1 MPDRSLERTIRFM
14 AKILI
19 VEDSPVDQLLIQR
32 LLVRP
37 GWVSQIASDGKE
49 ALELVNKLRPDIV
62 ITDLQ
67 MPVMDGLEL
76 VKSIRANDASLP
88 IVLVTGKG
96 SEQTAIDALR
106 CGATT
111 YSPKSQLSTD
121 LVSTV
126 EQVLEM
132 AQRMNYSHDS
142 NFFPAPKAHAVVLKN
157 DLKLI
162 GPTIENMQA
171 NLPAWSDRD
180 RLQIGMALDEA
191 LVNAMHHGNLDVDS
205 SMREGDE
212 TNYYELIR
220 SRQSKRPW
228 GDRKVRVEFEF
239 SDQHICI
246 QVSDEGKGFD
256 PTSVPDPRTPENLHR
271 VCGRGLFLIRNFMD
285 QVAHNSVGNQ
295 ITMTKL
301 RQSTEA

>member
-1 MPDRSLERTIRFM
+1 M

-19 VEDSPVDQLLIQR
+19 VEDSPVDQLLIKR

-37 GWVSQIASDGKE
+37 GWVTQLASNGQE
-49 ALELVNKLRPDIV
+49 ALDLIGKVRPDIV

-67 MPVMDGLEL
+67 MPQLSGLEL
-76 VKSIRANDASLP
+76 VKAVRESDSALP
-88 IVLVTGKG
+88 IVLVTAKG
-96 SEQTAIDALR
+96 SEDTAIEALR
-106 CGATT
+106 SGATS
-111 YSPKSQLSTD
+111 YSPKSKLSSD
-121 LVSTV
+121 LVPTV

-132 AQRMNYSHDS
+132 AQRMQYSHNS
-142 NFFPAPKAHAVVLKN
+142 EFYPTPKSHVVVLRN
-157 DLKLI
+157 DLTLI

-191 LVNAMHHGNLDVDS
+191 LVNAMHHGNLEVDS

-212 TNYYELIR
+212 HDYYEQIR
-220 SRQSKRPW
+220 VRRRKAPW
-228 GDRKVRVEFEF
+228 NERRVRVEYEF
-239 SDQHICI
+239 SDEHICI

-256 PTSVPDPRTPENLHR
+256 PASVPDPRTPENLHR
-271 VCGRGLFLIRNFMD
+271 ISGRGLFLIKNFMD
-285 QVAHNSVGNQ
+285 QVAHNAEGTQ

-301 RQSTEA
+301 RRSRVGS

>member
-1 MPDRSLERTIRFM
+1 MPFWNEQYKAM

-19 VEDSPVDQLLIQR
+19 VEDSPVDQMLIKR

-37 GWVSQIASDGKE
+37 EWVTQIAGNGQEAMELIGK
-49 ALELVNKLRPDIV
+49 VRPDIV

-76 VKSIRANDASLP
+76 VKNVRETDPSLP

-96 SEQTAIDALR
+96 SELTAVEALR
-106 CGATT
+106 NGATS
-111 YSPKSQLSTD
+111 YSPKSKLSSD
-121 LVSTV
+121 LVATV

-132 AQRMNYSHDS
+132 AQRMQYSHDS
-142 NFFPAPKAHAVVLKN
+142 EFFPAPKAHAVMLKN

-191 LVNAMHHGNLDVDS
+191 LVNAMHHGNLEVDS
-205 SMREGDE
+205 SMKEGDE

-220 SRQSKRPW
+220 VRQGKPPW
-228 GDRKVRVEFEF
+228 NGRRVRVEFEF
-239 SDQHICI
+239 SDDHICI

-256 PTSVPDPRTPENLHR
+256 PSTVPDPRTPENLHR

-285 QVAHNSVGNQ
+285 QVAHNASGNQ

-301 RQSTEA
+301 RQNGEA

>member
-1 MPDRSLERTIRFM
+1 M

-19 VEDSPVDQLLIQR
+19 VEDSPVDQLLIKR

-37 GWVSQIASDGKE
+37 GWVTQLAHNGKE
-49 ALELVNKLRPDIV
+49 ALELIGKVRPDLV

-67 MPVMDGLEL
+67 MPEMDGLEL
-76 VKSIRANDASLP
+76 VKAVRTTDSSLP

-96 SEQTAIDALR
+96 SEDTAIEALR
-106 CGATT
+106 SGATS
-111 YSPKSQLSTD
+111 YSPKSKLSTD

-132 AQRMNYSHDS
+132 AQLMQYSHNDE
-142 NFFPAPKAHAVVLKN
+142 FYPTPKSHVVVLRN
-157 DLKLI
+157 DLALI

-191 LVNAMHHGNLDVDS
+191 LVNAMHHGNLEVDS

-212 TNYYELIR
+212 KDYYELIR
-220 SRQSKRPW
+220 VRKSKAPW
-228 GDRKVRVEFEF
+228 NERRVRIEYEF

-246 QVSDEGKGFD
+246 QVSDEGRGFD
-256 PTSVPDPRTPENLHR
+256 PTLVPDPRTPENLHR
-271 VCGRGLFLIRNFMD
+271 ISGRGLFLIKNFMD
-285 QVAHNSVGNQ
+285 QVAHNSEGTQ

-301 RQSTEA
+301 RRSGDES

>member
-1 MPDRSLERTIRFM
+1 M

-19 VEDSPVDQLLIQR
+19 VEDSPVDQLLIKR

-37 GWVSQIASDGKE
+37 GWVSQIAGDGKE
-49 ALELVNKLRPDIV
+49 ALELISKLRPDIV

-76 VKSIRANDASLP
+76 VKSIRLSDPTLP
-88 IVLVTGKG
+88 IVLVTAKG
-96 SEQTAIDALR
+96 SERTAIDALR

-111 YSPKSQLSTD
+111 YSPKSRLSSD

-132 AQRMNYSHDS
+132 AQRMQYSHDADFS
-142 NFFPAPKAHAVVLKN
+142 PKPKAHAVVLKN
-157 DLKLI
+157 DLKLV
-162 GPTIENMQA
+162 GPTIENMQG

-191 LVNAMHHGNLDVDS
+191 LVNAMHHGNLEVDS
-205 SMREGDE
+205 TMREGDE
-212 TNYYELIR
+212 KNYYELIR
-220 SRQSKRPW
+220 DRQDKAPW
-228 GDRKVRVEFEF
+228 KERKVRVEFEF
-239 SDQHICI
+239 SDEHICI
-246 QVSDEGKGFD
+246 QVSDEGIGFD
-256 PTSVPDPRTPENLHR
+256 PALVPDPRRPENLHR

-285 QVAHNSVGNQ
+285 QVAHNAIGNQ

-301 RQSTEA
+301 RRCTEES

>member
-1 MPDRSLERTIRFM
+1 M

-19 VEDSPVDQLLIQR
+19 VEDSPVDQLLIKR

-37 GWVSQIASDGKE
+37 DWVSQIASNGKE
-49 ALELVNKLRPDIV
+49 ALELIGKLRPDIV
-62 ITDLQ
+62 VTDLQ

-76 VKSIRANDASLP
+76 VKAVRENDAGLP
-88 IVLVTGKG
+88 IVLVTAKG
-96 SEQTAIDALR
+96 SEQTAVDALR
-106 CGATT
+106 DGATS
-111 YSPKSQLSTD
+111 YSPKSKLSTD
-121 LVSTV
+121 LVSTI

-132 AQRMNYSHDS
+132 SRRMRYSHDS
-142 NFFPAPKAHAVVLKN
+142 EFFPTPKSHAVVLKN

-162 GPTIENMQA
+162 GPTIENMQSQ
-171 NLPAWSDRD
+171 LPAWSDRD

-191 LVNAMHHGNLDVDS
+191 LVNAMHHGNLEVDS
-205 SMREGDE
+205 TMREGDE

-220 SRQSKRPW
+220 VRQGKPPW
-228 GDRKVRVEFEF
+228 NDRKVRVEFEF

-246 QVSDEGKGFD
+246 QVSDEGSGFD
-256 PTSVPDPRTPENLHR
+256 PATIPDPRTPENLHR

-285 QVAHNSVGNQ
+285 QVAHNATGNQ

-301 RQSTEA
+301 REK